1 MSDSI
6 EVDESTIAIG
16 CWKGKSSLS
25 VMVTAI
31 DCQELLERLL
41 MRMETEKGSV
51 EKKDKAS
58 NAKEGEEQ
66 DVKDMDKNGDEESI
80 TLETEG

>member
-6 EVDESTIAIG
+6 EVDDSTIAIG

-41 MRMETEKGSV
+41 MRMETEKGSL
-51 EKKDKAS
+51 EKKDEVS
-58 NAKEGEEQ
+58 NAKGDEEQ
-66 DVKDMDKNGDEESI
+66 DIKDMEKNGDEESI
-80 TLETEG
+80 TPETEG